1 MTAMKSFPDE
11 FMVMIT
17 ILNAYLN
24 QHGVPSV
31 NRAPIRVKKNDKAG

>member
-17 ILNAYLN
+17 ILNTYLN
-24 QHGVPSV
+24 QHGVPFV